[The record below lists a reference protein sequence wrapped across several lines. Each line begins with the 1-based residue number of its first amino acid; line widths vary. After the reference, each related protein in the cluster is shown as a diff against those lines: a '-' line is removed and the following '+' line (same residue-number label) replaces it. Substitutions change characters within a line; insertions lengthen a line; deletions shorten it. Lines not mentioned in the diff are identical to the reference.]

1 MLNASAWSP
10 FPRYMAEPEDDTP
23 SSEITPQDHDLIVRY
38 AIVGIFVILATAS
51 LYLTRVI
58 ALPITAGVIFGLVL
72 GPPVD
77 AMVRR
82 GVPQHLAAALV
93 VLFGA
98 TLLLLLIGTLTVPI
112 AAWSDQFPKM
122 VTALKFKLVGVLAF
136 MEDFKKFAENF
147 STSDGAKVSVSDG
160 NPLVSIAVSST
171 AAAGGL
177 LIFVATVYFW
187 LATRRHLKAR
197 TLRLCLGRGARKSAG
212 SFFQEIETRTARYF
226 GLVTLI
232 NLGMGVIS
240 MAIAWWAGLP
250 YPVFWGALAFFLNYL
265 AFIGPIMVTV
275 AFFAAGLLSPSSL
288 LVAAWPAVAYF
299 IVHLIEGNAVTP
311 IVVGRR
317 LTISPFLV
325 FISFIF
331 WLWLWGPVGAVL
343 STPILLVALVAREEV
358 ANYRKALQEAEEAAS
373 EASPASDAP
382 SGTAPAL
389 VR

>member
-1 MLNASAWSP
+1 MLNASAWKP
-10 FPRYMAEPEDDTP
+10 FPRYMAEPEVEETS

-38 AIVGIFVILATAS
+38 CIVGIFVILATAS
-51 LYLTRVI
+51 LHLTRVI
-58 ALPITAGVIFGLVL
+58 ALPVTAGVIFGLVL

-77 AMVRR
+77 WMVRR
-82 GVPQHLAAALV
+82 GLPQHLAAALV
-93 VLFGA
+93 VLSGVL
-98 TLLLLLIGTLTVPI
+98 LLLLLIGTLTVPI

-122 VTALKFKLVGVLAF
+122 LFALKLKLVGVFAF
-136 MEDFKKFAENF
+136 MEEFKRMAGDIAGG
-147 STSDGAKVSVSDG
+147 DGAKVSVSEG

-197 TLRLCLGRGARKSAG
+197 TLRFCLGRGARKSAG

-288 LVAAWPAVAYF
+288 LVAAWPAMAYF
-299 IVHLIEGNAVTP
+299 VVHLIEGNAVTP
-311 IVVGRR
+311 VFVGRR

-325 FISFIF
+325 FISFVF

-343 STPILLVALVAREEV
+343 STPILLVALVAREEF
-358 ANYRKALQEAEEAAS
+358 ANYRKAQQEAEQAAREAAPVS
-373 EASPASDAP
+373 EA
-382 SGTAPAL
+382 GTAPAL